1 MASDGLQGYLDSR
14 TGAEVEAA
22 ATLRALDAAITAAE
36 PRLISAVKYKI
47 LMYAFPGDWR
57 HWVCAIS
64 ANRGGSALRFLY
76 GVIMDDPRGVLR
88 PGSSTLMTWDFTNDD
103 EVDAAAVGDYV
114 REAAGRHGQ
123 FRADAQAIN
132 ERARATA
139 AERVKAARNKG

>member
-1 MASDGLQGYLDSR
+1 VASDGLRAYLDSR

-22 ATLRALDAAITAAE
+22 VTLRALDAAITAAE
-36 PRLISAVKYKI
+36 PRLVSAVKYKI

-76 GVIMDDPRGVLR
+76 GVIMEDPRRVLR
-88 PGSSTLMTWDFTNDD
+88 PGSSTLMTWDFGNDEEID
-103 EVDAAAVGDYV
+103 PAAVGDYV
-114 REAAGRHGQ
+114 REAVAKHAR
-123 FRADAQAIN
+123 FRSDAKAIN

-139 AERVKAARNKG
+139 AERMAAHRRA

>member
-1 MASDGLQGYLDSR
+1 MASDGLRAYLDSR

-22 ATLRALDAAITAAE
+22 VTLRALDAAITAAE
-36 PRLISAVKYKI
+36 PRLVSAIKYKI

-76 GVIMDDPRGVLR
+76 GVIMRDPRGVLR

-103 EVDAAAVGDYV
+103 EVDAEAVGDYV
-114 REAAGRHGQ
+114 REAVEKHAR
-123 FRADAQAIN
+123 FRADAKAIN

-139 AERVKAARNKG
+139 AERMAAHRRS